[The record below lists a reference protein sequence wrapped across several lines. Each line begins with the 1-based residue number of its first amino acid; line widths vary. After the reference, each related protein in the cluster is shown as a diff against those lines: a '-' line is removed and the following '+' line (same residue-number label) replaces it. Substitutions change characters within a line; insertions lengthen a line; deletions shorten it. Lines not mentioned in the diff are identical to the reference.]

1 MRTLGRS
8 RANRSRPE
16 PNVRVQLPPAASP
29 QTIGSATISRAMLGI
44 RMPRPS
50 RATSH
55 HPAQNAPT
63 AIRTPSRAS
72 AFVLRR
78 ISPLPRVRAKVRS
91 QSDLP
96 TLVIVHLKPVVC

>member
-1 MRTLGRS
+1 MSRRRKLGRVTRDRWFES
-8 RANRSRPE
+8 GSLQQR
-16 PNVRVQLPPAASP
+16 VR
-29 QTIGSATISRAMLGI
+29 TIGSATISRAMLGI

-55 HPAQNAPT
+55 HPAQNAPA